1 VWWSPSHPFSSSL
14 TDQSA
19 QELADAYSEETGK
32 QWTQPIGFAHA
43 LFEVAADVLT
53 RSGDPNVAK
62 TKLVGGQWRT
72 GTDHPY
78 EIVIVANDDLPDV
91 PTGGS
96 VEPIT

>member
-1 VWWSPSHPFSSSL
+1 VVDALAGTQLDTVVGNLDWSGGP
-14 TDQSA
+14 
-19 QELADAYSEETGK
+19 
-32 QWTQPIGFAHA
+32 
-43 LFEVAADVLT
+43 V
-53 RSGDPNVAK
+53 PNVAK